1 MLTHSDACSR
11 VPGVRTCGVV
21 WFVDTQPRS
30 RYVQTPGLAHL
41 RRSSTSA
48 MALASNPSPLRRRA
62 FGSAKI
68 STSRLDTRGRRSD
81 LRVEGRVIYRRCP
94 FGLGS
99 CRIGEN
105 AQHGTRWKSPEGPTA
120 QLHAQEDELTL
131 NRQWWPA
138 LLQPVR
144 TVDAEPLRVSPVG
157 RSRPSVRFPS
167 SLPCHPT
174 RG

>member
-1 MLTHSDACSR
+1 MREAVCQER
-11 VPGVRTCGVV
+11 VPAARCGSL
-21 WFVDTQPRS
+21 TPNPALGTS
-30 RYVQTPGLAHL
+30 RLSDWHICDARL
-41 RRSSTSA
+41 RVL
-48 MALASNPSPLRRRA
+48 ALASNPSPLRRRA
-62 FGSAKI
+62 FGCAKI

-105 AQHGTRWKSPEGPTA
+105 VQHGTRWKSPEGPTA
-120 QLHAQEDELTL
+120 QLHAQENELTL
-131 NRQWWPA
+131 NRQRWPA

-157 RSRPSVRFPS
+157 RSRPSVRLRS